1 MEENEKPSEGKPSGK
16 EEVKDRQPGGEDS
29 KESEKKKK
37 MNERLKKLG
46 YDLPY

>member
-1 MEENEKPSEGKPSGK
+1 MEEEDKQPGDKPAGK
-16 EEVKDRQPGGEDS
+16 EVEKDQQPGGEDT